1 MANIKSHSESEDE
14 DPHSTDPEGKD
25 KSKDKKILCK
35 VKWSRD
41 EDERLK
47 KSVEQHG
54 ADSWK
59 LVANNFPG
67 RTDGQCQ
74 HRWQKV
80 LNPELVKGPWTKE
93 EDQKVIDLVHKYG
106 PKRWSVIAKHL
117 QGRIGKQ
124 CRERWHNHLNPE
136 VKKSSWT
143 QEEDS
148 IIYQAHKRLGNRW
161 AEISKLL
168 PGRTDN
174 SIKNHWNSTM
184 RRKVEHEGYLQE
196 GCRGFGSEHGGLKR
210 RHHRP
215 CVPQPDTP
223 HGRHSPLGMAGPT
236 QLGVY
241 LYSPHCGQLM
251 DSLPDSSSYLSPSC
265 HDDPDKEQRIKELE
279 LLLMSAETEVRRQ
292 AQCRGPCSVEHY
304 SSWADSVSDDTM
316 TTSSS
321 SLEDQAE
328 GGWRLA
334 EEGRGPPVELAEGGW
349 RGPEEGRGPPV
360 ELADGG
366 WRGQEEGRG
375 PPVELAEGGWR
386 LAEEG
391 QHQVQHYVSPSK
403 FLAVEASSVLSTLQ
417 TIPEFAETMELID
430 SDPMAWSEAAS
441 FDMSE
446 ATTPP
451 KQTHGSYVPQERT
464 TEGMRYTVDPP
475 NDISTKH
482 SAPLGQRKVHTPNN
496 VPRPGLPSLG
506 RRKRRERG
514 DQSPDRSCPS
524 FLDSPSINSP
534 KNTPTKAL
542 PFSLSQFFNTSG
554 GEHLSLDNPALT
566 STPVCGQKY
575 LLNTPFQKETT
586 PKHQK
591 ENVGFRT
598 PKIHKSIMVPTPR
611 TPTPFKNALAAQ
623 EKMHGPLKM
632 VPQPLAFL
640 EEDIREVLKQEIGSD
655 IFSREPQPDFRTW
668 KHDVDG
674 PARKVRKSLVLD
686 SWGKDCLNVP
696 LYQDQLNNALVPE
709 ETMLTSSLLMTPLPE
724 RDREEQPCP
733 PSSGREGSNGPRR
746 RLPSPRKRKNPPS
759 VRMSHHNS
767 PGQVNNQWEAVV
779 YGKTEDQRIMT
790 EQARQYLSSTYP
802 SSGCTSRALVL

>member
-1 MANIKSHSESEDE
+1 MANITSRSESEDE
-14 DPHSTDPEGKD
+14 DLHSTDPESKD

-143 QEEDS
+143 KEEDS

-184 RRKVEHEGYLQE
+184 RRKVEHEGYLQD
-196 GCRGFGSEHGGLKR
+196 GCRGFSSEHGGLKR

-223 HGRHSPLGMAGPT
+223 HGGHSPLGMAGPT
-236 QLGVY
+236 QLGGY

-292 AQCRGPCSVEHY
+292 AQCRGPCSVERY

-334 EEGRGPPVELAEGGW
+334 EEGQGPP
-349 RGPEEGRGPPV
+349 
-360 ELADGG
+360 
-366 WRGQEEGRG
+366 
-375 PPVELAEGGWR
+375 
-386 LAEEG
+386 G
-391 QHQVQHYVSPSK
+391 QHHVSPSK

-441 FDMSE
+441 FDVSE
-446 ATTPP
+446 ATTPL
-451 KQTHGSYVPQERT
+451 KQIQGSYVPQGRT
-464 TEGMRYTVDPP
+464 TEGMRYTIDPS

-482 SAPLGQRKVHTPNN
+482 CAPMGQRKVHTPNH

-506 RRKRRERG
+506 RRKRTERG
-514 DQSPDRSCPS
+514 DQSPDRSRAS
-524 FLDSPSINSP
+524 FLESPSINSP

-542 PFSLSQFFNTSG
+542 
-554 GEHLSLDNPALT
+554 
-566 STPVCGQKY
+566 
-575 LLNTPFQKETT
+575 
-586 PKHQK
+586 
-591 ENVGFRT
+591 T
-598 PKIHKSIMVPTPR
+598 PKIHKTIMVPTPR

-655 IFSREPQPDFRTW
+655 IFTREPQPDFRTW
-668 KHDVDG
+668 KHNVDG

-686 SWGKDCLNVP
+686 SWGKDCLNVQ

-709 ETMLTSSLLMTPLPE
+709 ESLLTSSLLMTPLPE
-724 RDREEQPCP
+724 RDREERPCP
-733 PSSGREGSNGPRR
+733 PSSGKEGSCGPRR
-746 RLPSPRKRKNPPS
+746 HLPSPRKRKNPPS
-759 VRMSHHNS
+759 VRISHHDS

-790 EQARQYLSSTYP
+790 EQARQYLSSTYT
-802 SSGCTSRALVL
+802 STGCTSRALVL

>member
-1 MANIKSHSESEDE
+1 MADIKSLSESDDE
-14 DPHSTDPEGKD
+14 ELHSTDPEGKD

-47 KSVEQHG
+47 KLVEQHG
-54 ADSWK
+54 TDSWK
-59 LVANNFPG
+59 LVANTFPG

-143 QEEDS
+143 QEEDR

-196 GCRGFGSEHGGLKR
+196 GCRGFGSDHGGVKI

-223 HGRHSPLGMAGPT
+223 HHGHSPLVICEYICCLLPSMR
-236 QLGVY
+236 
-241 LYSPHCGQLM
+241 SF
-251 DSLPDSSSYLSPSC
+251 SLTPSVLSSSPSRVCLFQPYC

-292 AQCRGPCSVEHY
+292 AQCRGPCVRTHSLCV
-304 SSWADSVSDDTM
+304 SWR
-316 TTSSS
+316 
-321 SLEDQAE
+321 
-328 GGWRLA
+328 GA
-334 EEGRGPPVELAEGGW
+334 EEGRGPPMEQAVEGW
-349 RGPEEGRGPPV
+349 RGPEEGRG
-360 ELADGG
+360 L
-366 WRGQEEGRG
+366 
-375 PPVELAEGGWR
+375 
-386 LAEEG
+386 
-391 QHQVQHYVSPSK
+391 QVQHHVSPSK
-403 FLAVEASSVLSTLQ
+403 FLSVEASSVLSTLQ

-430 SDPMAWSEAAS
+430 SDPMTWSEASS

-451 KQTHGSYVPQERT
+451 KQTQGGYAPQGRT
-464 TEGMRYTVDPP
+464 TEGMRYAVDPP
-475 NDISTKH
+475 NGISTKH
-482 SAPLGQRKVHTPNN
+482 CAPMGQGKAPLHTLNN
-496 VPRPGLPSLG
+496 VPRSSLPTLG
-506 RRKRRERG
+506 RRKRG

-524 FLDSPSINSP
+524 FLDSPSTNSP

-542 PFSLSQFFNTSG
+542 PFSPSQFFNTSG
-554 GEHLSLDNPALT
+554 EEHLSLDNPALT
-566 STPVCGQKY
+566 STPVCDQKY

-598 PKIHKSIMVPTPR
+598 PKIRKSIMVPTPR

-632 VPQPLAFL
+632 VPQSLAFL
-640 EEDIREVLKQEIGSD
+640 EEDLREVLKQEIGSD
-655 IFSREPQPDFRTW
+655 IFTRELQPHFRTW
-668 KHDVDG
+668 KHDVG
-674 PARKVRKSLVLD
+674 VFFYRTVVATAEVGENNPLLLKQVKS
-686 SWGKDCLNVP
+686 
-696 LYQDQLNNALVPE
+696 E
-709 ETMLTSSLLMTPLPE
+709 
-724 RDREEQPCP
+724 
-733 PSSGREGSNGPRR
+733 
-746 RLPSPRKRKNPPS
+746 
-759 VRMSHHNS
+759 
-767 PGQVNNQWEAVV
+767 WEAVV

-790 EQARQYLSSTYP
+790 EQARQYLGSTYP
-802 SSGCTSRALVL
+802 SSACTSRALVL

>member
-1 MANIKSHSESEDE
+1 PLHLSFFSESEDE
-14 DPHSTDPEGKD
+14 DLHSTDPESKD

-35 VKWSRD
+35 GKWSRD

-47 KSVEQHG
+47 KLVEQHG

-59 LVANNFPG
+59 LVANNFQG

-196 GCRGFGSEHGGLKR
+196 GCRGFSSEHGGLKR

-215 CVPQPDTP
+215 CVPQLDTP
-223 HGRHSPLGMAGPT
+223 HGGHSPLGIAGPT
-236 QLGVY
+236 QVRGL
-241 LYSPHCGQLM
+241 SDISLM
-251 DSLPDSSSYLSPSC
+251 DSLPDSSSYLLPSC

-292 AQCRGPCSVEHY
+292 AQCRDPCVRHTLSQGPP
-304 SSWADSVSDDTM
+304 
-316 TTSSS
+316 
-321 SLEDQAE
+321 E
-328 GGWRLA
+328 GQ
-334 EEGRGPPVELAEGGW
+334 GPPVEL
-349 RGPEEGRGPPV
+349 R
-360 ELADGG
+360 
-366 WRGQEEGRG
+366 
-375 PPVELAEGGWR
+375 
-386 LAEEG
+386 
-391 QHQVQHYVSPSK
+391 HVSPSK

-430 SDPMAWSEAAS
+430 SDPMTWSEAAS
-441 FDMSE
+441 FDVSE

-451 KQTHGSYVPQERT
+451 KQTQGSYVPQGRT
-464 TEGMRYTVDPP
+464 TEGMRYTIDPS

-482 SAPLGQRKVHTPNN
+482 CAPMGQRKVHTPNN

-506 RRKRRERG
+506 RRKRTERV
-514 DQSPDRSCPS
+514 DQSPDRSRAS
-524 FLDSPSINSP
+524 FLESPSINSP
-534 KNTPTKAL
+534 KNTPTKAR
-542 PFSLSQFFNTSG
+542 PFTLSQFFNTSG

-566 STPVCGQKY
+566 STPVCGQNY

-591 ENVGFRT
+591 ENMGFRT
-598 PKIHKSIMVPTPR
+598 PKIHKTIMVPTPR

-655 IFSREPQPDFRTW
+655 IFTREPQPDFRTW
-668 KHDVDG
+668 KHDV
-674 PARKVRKSLVLD
+674 ARKVRKSLVLD
-686 SWGKDCLNVP
+686 SWGKDCLNVQ

-709 ETMLTSSLLMTPLPE
+709 ESLLTSSLLMTPLPE
-724 RDREEQPCP
+724 RDREERPCP
-733 PSSGREGSNGPRR
+733 PSSGKEGSCGPRR
-746 RLPSPRKRKNPPS
+746 HLPSPRKRKNPPS
-759 VRMSHHNS
+759 VRISHHDS

-790 EQARQYLSSTYP
+790 EQARQYLSSTYT
-802 SSGCTSRALVL
+802 STGCTSRALVL

>member
-1 MANIKSHSESEDE
+1 MANIKSRSESEDE
-14 DPHSTDPEGKD
+14 ELHSTDPESKD

-47 KSVEQHG
+47 KLVEQHG

-59 LVANNFPG
+59 LIANNFPG

-196 GCRGFGSEHGGLKR
+196 GCRGFSSEHGGLKR

-215 CVPQPDTP
+215 CAPQPDTP
-223 HGRHSPLGMAGPT
+223 HGGHSPLGMAGPT
-236 QLGVY
+236 QLGGY
-241 LYSPHCGQLM
+241 LYSSHCGQLM
-251 DSLPDSSSYLSPSC
+251 DSLPDSSSYLS
-265 HDDPDKEQRIKELE
+265 
-279 LLLMSAETEVRRQ
+279 
-292 AQCRGPCSVEHY
+292 SVERY

-328 GGWRLA
+328 GGWRGAEEGQVPPVEQAEGGWRLA
-334 EEGRGPPVELAEGGW
+334 EEGQGPPVELAEGGW
-349 RGPEEGRGPPV
+349 RG
-360 ELADGG
+360 
-366 WRGQEEGRG
+366 
-375 PPVELAEGGWR
+375 
-386 LAEEG
+386 AEEG
-391 QHQVQHYVSPSK
+391 QHQVQHHVSPSK

-430 SDPMAWSEAAS
+430 SMCLALQDPMAWSEAAS

-451 KQTHGSYVPQERT
+451 KQIQGSYVPQGRT
-464 TEGMRYTVDPP
+464 TERMKYTIDPS

-482 SAPLGQRKVHTPNN
+482 CAPMGQLKVHTPNN
-496 VPRPGLPSLG
+496 VPRSGLPSLG
-506 RRKRRERG
+506 RRKRTERG
-514 DQSPDRSCPS
+514 DQSPDRSHAS
-524 FLDSPSINSP
+524 FLESPSINSP

-542 PFSLSQFFNTSG
+542 PFTLSQFFNTSG

-591 ENVGFRT
+591 ENMGFRT
-598 PKIHKSIMVPTPR
+598 PKIHKTIMVPTPR

-655 IFSREPQPDFRTW
+655 IFTREPQPDFRTW
-668 KHDVDG
+668 KLDVDG
-674 PARKVRKSLVLD
+674 PVRKVRKSLVLD
-686 SWGKDCLNVP
+686 SWGKDCLNVQ
-696 LYQDQLNNALVPE
+696 LYQDQLNIALVPE
-709 ETMLTSSLLMTPLPE
+709 ESLLTSSLLMTPVPE
-724 RDREEQPCP
+724 RDREECPCP
-733 PSSGREGSNGPRR
+733 PSSGKEGSCGPRR
-746 RLPSPRKRKNPPS
+746 HLPSPRKRKNPPS
-759 VRMSHHNS
+759 VKMSLHDS

-790 EQARQYLSSTYP
+790 EQARQYLSSTYT
-802 SSGCTSRALVL
+802 STGCTSRALVL

>member
-1 MANIKSHSESEDE
+1 MANIKSRSESEDE
-14 DPHSTDPEGKD
+14 DLHSTDPECKD
-25 KSKDKKILCK
+25 KSRDKKTLCK

-41 EDERLK
+41 EDDRLK
-47 KSVEQHG
+47 KLVEQHG
-54 ADSWK
+54 TDSWI

-143 QEEDS
+143 QEEDR
-148 IIYQAHKRLGNRW
+148 IIYEAHKRLGNRW

-196 GCRGFGSEHGGLKR
+196 GGRGFASDHGGLKR
-210 RHHRP
+210 SQHRACVSQPEPPRH
-215 CVPQPDTP
+215 V
-223 HGRHSPLGMAGPT
+223 HSPLGTTEPT
-236 QLGVY
+236 QAGGY
-241 LYSPHCGQLM
+241 HYRPQCAQRE
-251 DSLPDSSSYLSPSC
+251 DSQTNSSCFLSPSC
-265 HDDPDKEQRIKELE
+265 HDDPDREQRIKELE

-292 AQCRGPCSVEHY
+292 AQARVTCNVERY
-304 SSWADSVSDDTM
+304 TSWADSVSDDT
-316 TTSSS
+316 TPPSSS
-321 SLEDQAE
+321 SLEEEVEQGW
-328 GGWRLA
+328 GGA
-334 EEGRGPPVELAEGGW
+334 EEGPPGDPADWAWRVSDEGVGGP
-349 RGPEEGRGPPV
+349 
-360 ELADGG
+360 
-366 WRGQEEGRG
+366 
-375 PPVELAEGGWR
+375 
-386 LAEEG
+386 
-391 QHQVQHYVSPSK
+391 HVQHHVSPSK
-403 FLAVEASSVLSTLQ
+403 FLAVEASAVLSTLQ
-417 TIPEFAETMELID
+417 TIPEFAETMDLID

-441 FDMSE
+441 FEMSE

-451 KQTHGSYVPQERT
+451 KQTQGGYTPLERN
-464 TEGMRYTVDPP
+464 EGIRYIADLPKQVKTRPH
-475 NDISTKH
+475 N
-482 SAPLGQRKVHTPNN
+482 LNN
-496 VPRPGLPSLG
+496 MSRAGLPSMG

-514 DQSPDRSCPS
+514 DQSPVLSCSS
-524 FLDSPSINSP
+524 FADSPR
-534 KNTPTKAL
+534 NTPTKAQ
-542 PFSLSQFFNTSG
+542 PFSPSQFFNTSG

-566 STPVCGQKY
+566 STPVCGQKC

-591 ENVGFRT
+591 ENAGFRT
-598 PKIHKSIMVPTPR
+598 PKIRKSIMVPTPR

-632 VPQPLAFL
+632 MPQPLAFL

-655 IFSREPQPDFRTW
+655 IFTREELQPDFRAW
-668 KHDVDG
+668 KHNVDG

-686 SWGKDCLNVP
+686 TWGKDCLNIQ
-696 LYQDQLNNALVPE
+696 LFQDQLNNAQVTE
-709 ETMLTSSLLMTPLPE
+709 ESLLTSSLLMTPLHE
-724 RDREEQPCP
+724 RDREERPCA
-733 PSSGREGSNGPRR
+733 SLSGREGSCASLL
-746 RLPSPRKRKNPPS
+746 RLPSPRRRKNVSP
-759 VRMSHHNS
+759 VRMSCHDS
-767 PGQVNNQWEAVV
+767 PGQVNSEWEAVV

-790 EQARQYLSSTYP
+790 EQARHYLNGTYP
-802 SSGCTSRALVL
+802 SPTCTSRALVL

>member
-251 DSLPDSSSYLSPSC
+251 DSLPDSSSYLS
-265 HDDPDKEQRIKELE
+265 
-279 LLLMSAETEVRRQ
+279 
-292 AQCRGPCSVEHY
+292 SVEHY

-430 SDPMAWSEAAS
+430 SMCLALQDPMAWSEAAS